1 MNRAQ
6 WISHAYVESAKY
18 VRRMTKPRT
27 MEQIRISPAK
37 RVPEPADLRWW
48 GAVALLLINS
58 HHIERVHFAAAKSS
72 HGASK
77 PTYMP
82 CRGAF
87 MRGKR

>member
-27 MEQIRISPAK
+27 MEQIRISLAK

-48 GAVALLLINS
+48 GGVCLLLINGN
-58 HHIERVHFAAAKSS
+58 HIERVHFAPAKSS

-82 CRGAF
+82 CRAQF
-87 MRGKR
+87 SRGCK